1 MKRAVALLL
10 SLLAV
15 AGCSIPTAPSA
26 DKAAKAKATLE
37 GASKVS
43 HKLATN

>member
-15 AGCSIPTAPSA
+15 VGCSIPTAPSA
-26 DKAAKAKATLE
+26 EKAAKAKSVLE
-37 GASKVS
+37 GATKTSPKI
-43 HKLATN
+43 ATN